1 MLRKHFDGV
10 RKKKAYVCFLQDYY
24 DEKQMKEEEN
34 PGYLCKKHRNKD
46 KIRGFTQFLQSLP
59 GAIYIC
65 FVE

>member
-1 MLRKHFDGV
+1 
-10 RKKKAYVCFLQDYY
+10 
-24 DEKQMKEEEN
+24 MKEEEN

-46 KIRGFTQFLQSLP
+46 KIRGFTKFLQSLS